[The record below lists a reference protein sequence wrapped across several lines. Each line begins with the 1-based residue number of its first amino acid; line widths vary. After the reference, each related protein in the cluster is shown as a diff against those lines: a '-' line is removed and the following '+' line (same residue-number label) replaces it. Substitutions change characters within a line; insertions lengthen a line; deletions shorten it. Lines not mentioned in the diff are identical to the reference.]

1 MTVTTATAA
10 TATATTT
17 TTTDRSSGAYQV
29 LRETV
34 DILFDYADSEVRSV
48 HKSLAEANEAAR
60 KDLSTEYSAGELEEY
75 EEVIGSDGC
84 VRINTSTAEVDLT
97 VSVRHIHW
105 LRPAVV
111 VDVENYVYT
120 VTRTD
125 SSSTRHGTTFLGV
138 YRSEDT
144 ANEVAEREL
153 RCAAGIR
160 NWRDRRRFRGGF
172 REGYGLDGCFEG
184 VATVGKGEEGASREE
199 VTVVVERRILV

>member
-1 MTVTTATAA
+1 MTITAATTA

-17 TTTDRSSGAYQV
+17 TTTDKSSGAYQV

-75 EEVIGSDGC
+75 EEVIGNDG
-84 VRINTSTAEVDLT
+84 TAEVDLT
-97 VSVRHIHW
+97 VSVRYIHW